1 MLNFYFSSKNEKKGV
16 VTGPILFAIQEMKNS
31 GDRSEDL
38 KTLIRI
44 CNLEE
49 KCNFDINMGII
60 TILYLK
66 LTTLIAAKLLNQTNG
81 IEKTRWLAF
90 LHAQK
95 CIEYLEAI
103 IKSKGL
109 TKDHPKIKEPFENLT
124 ALIFRVL
131 FRQN

>member
-1 MLNFYFSSKNEKKGV
+1 V
-16 VTGPILFAIQEMKNS
+16 AI
-31 GDRSEDL
+31 
-38 KTLIRI
+38 
-44 CNLEE
+44 
-49 KCNFDINMGII
+49 
-60 TILYLK
+60 
-66 LTTLIAAKLLNQTNG
+66 TTNYKIIAAKILGQTDG

-103 IKSKGL
+103 LRSKNL
-109 TKDHPKIKEPFENLT
+109 TKDDPKIKEPFENLT